1 MFDSSPLSL
10 ISNRIGKLD
19 DLASLKL
26 SVVIPFYNEENV
38 LTECHERLCSI
49 LNKIDGHC
57 EIIYVDDGSTDGSRK
72 LVEQFSVSQISLKY
86 IGLSRN
92 FGKEAAMSAG
102 LEQARGMAVI
112 LLDADLQDPPEL
124 ILSMVKKWEEG
135 YDIVNMQRI
144 KRNGETWFKRFSAK
158 CFYRVLNTLSDIDV
172 PNNVGDFRLLS
183 REVVD
188 NINQMPEKNR
198 YMKGIFSW
206 PGFRQITLP
215 FVREPRFSGETKWNY
230 FKLVGL
236 AVDGITS
243 FSIKPLRIAT
253 FLGCAIALFSFIYG
267 VSIIIKTMI
276 FSEVVSGYPS
286 MMVVQL
292 ALGGIQLLCIGVMG
306 EYIGRIFIE
315 TKNRPLYLIQ
325 TIIEQPAVQQSQSY
339 EESA

>member
-38 LTECHERLCSI
+38 LTECHERLCRI

-158 CFYRVLNTLSDIDV
+158 CFYRVLNMLSDIDV

-206 PGFRQITLP
+206 PGFRQITIP

-253 FLGCAIALFSFIYG
+253 FLGCVIALFSFIYG